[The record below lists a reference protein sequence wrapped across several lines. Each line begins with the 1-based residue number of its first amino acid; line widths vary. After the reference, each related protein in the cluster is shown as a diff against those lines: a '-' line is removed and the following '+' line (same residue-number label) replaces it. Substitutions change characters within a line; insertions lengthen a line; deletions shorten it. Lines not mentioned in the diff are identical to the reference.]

1 MNLKSINQRG
11 FSLLE
16 ILIAFSIL
24 AVSLSILLNI
34 FSLGVNN
41 ASVAE
46 DYTNA
51 VQIAESLMAK
61 TGIESPLQVGKTEG
75 VSYEKYHWYIN
86 VQPFEFNP
94 EGIDNTTSS
103 TTLFKVSVIVNWGND
118 DFHTRE
124 VKLVT
129 LKLVNKVL

>member
-1 MNLKSINQRG
+1 MKINNQQG

-34 FSLGVNN
+34 FSLGVNS
-41 ASVAE
+41 AGVAE
-46 DYTNA
+46 DYNAA
-51 VQIAESLMAK
+51 VQLAESLMAK
-61 TGIESPLQVGKTEG
+61 TGVEMPLQVGETVG
-75 VSYEKYHWYIN
+75 DDQGKYHWQVA
-86 VQPFEFNP
+86 VQTFQFNP
-94 EGIDNTTSS
+94 DQFDTSTLNTS
-103 TTLFKVSVIVNWGND
+103 LFKVRVTVNWGD
-118 DFHTRE
+118 EQRSRE

>member
-1 MNLKSINQRG
+1 LKTIKQQG

-34 FSLGVNN
+34 FSLGVTT
-41 ASVAE
+41 AGVSE
-46 DYTNA
+46 DYTAA

-61 TGIESPLQVGKTEG
+61 TGVEKPLQAGDSVGIIHD
-75 VSYEKYHWYIN
+75 KYYWQVL
-86 VQPFEFNP
+86 VQPFTLASEP
-94 EGIDNTTSS
+94 IETTTLNTA
-103 TTLFKVSVIVNWGND
+103 LFKVRVTVNWGD
-118 DFHTRE
+118 EKAHSRE

-129 LKLVNKVL
+129 LKLVNKRL

>member
-1 MNLKSINQRG
+1 LKTIKQQG

-34 FSLGVNN
+34 FSLGVTT
-41 ASVAE
+41 AGVSE
-46 DYTNA
+46 DYTAA

-61 TGIESPLQVGKTEG
+61 TGVEKPLQAGDSVGIIHD
-75 VSYEKYHWYIN
+75 KYYWQVL
-86 VQPFEFNP
+86 VQPFALASEP
-94 EGIDNTTSS
+94 IETTTLNTA
-103 TTLFKVSVIVNWGND
+103 LFKVRVTVNWGD
-118 DFHTRE
+118 DRTHSRE

-129 LKLVNKVL
+129 LKLVNKRL

>member
-1 MNLKSINQRG
+1 MNKQRG

-34 FSLGVNN
+34 FASGVNN
-41 ASVAE
+41 AGVAE
-46 DYTNA
+46 EYNAA
-51 VQIAESLMAK
+51 VQLAESLMAK
-61 TGIESPLQVGKTEG
+61 TGVEIPLQVGEAVG
-75 VSYEKYHWYIN
+75 VEHEKYHWRVL
-86 VQPFEFNP
+86 VQPFNFNP
-94 EGIDNTTSS
+94 DQFDSTILTTS
-103 TTLFKVSVIVNWGND
+103 LFKVRVTVDWGD
-118 DFHTRE
+118 ESRSRQ